1 MTVAHLLANCGEH
14 LPAGFV
20 LTLAACFKHVL
31 LAQCTE
37 QVIAHPIFNIQL
49 PSAATSTN
57 GLHAAG

>member
-1 MTVAHLLANCGEH
+1 MTVARLLANGGEH

-20 LTLAACFKHVL
+20 LTLAACCKHVL

-37 QVIAHPIFNIQL
+37 QVIAHPIFPIQL